1 MSLTFTKGRTLRLA
15 LSDIVSS
22 AFSECGYNAELGLVT
37 FSDRTDLCQFQC
49 NGALTGAKLHRKSP
63 MAIATDVAELLSK
76 NEIFKSVSAAP
87 PGFINMTLTDEFIA
101 SMTAS
106 MAADARLGLPFA
118 EKKRKIVIDYGGPNV
133 AKPLHVGHLRT
144 AIIGE
149 SLKRLAKFLGHEV
162 IGDIHLGDWGL
173 QMGLIISELEREKP
187 DLPYFDESFLGEYPA
202 EAPVTL
208 DDLSALYPQASIRS
222 KEDEAFRARAQRA
235 TFDLQ
240 NGRRGYV
247 ALWKRFLEI
256 SVSDLKKS
264 YARLG
269 VDFDVWLGE
278 SDAAPYV
285 DGLLKLLSDNGITYL
300 SDGAL
305 IADVARPDDDEPVP
319 PVIISKSDG
328 SQLYATTDLATLM
341 QRMSDFDPDE
351 IWYVVDSRQSMHFKQ
366 IFRLAKR
373 AEIVKDSTE
382 LYHVGFGTMNGKD
395 GKPYKTR
402 EGGVMSLSR
411 LINMASDAAR
421 EKIDASETSKELSDA
436 ERAAIAETVGIA
448 ALKFGDLI
456 NHRTKDYIFDLDRFL
471 ASEGKTG
478 PYLQYT
484 VVRISSLLAKAKES
498 GMAPAKILPPSS
510 DTERALMIKLFS
522 VGDVLLRAH
531 DDKAPSA
538 VCEVMFDIA
547 GLFNRFYFEN
557 KILSNDD
564 AAQRDSWL
572 SLMTLV
578 RDILVLLLNL
588 LATDVPPKM

>member
-1 MSLTFTKGRTLRLA
+1 MSPTFTKGRTLRLA

-22 AFSECGYNAELGLVT
+22 AFSDCGYNAELGLVT

-49 NGALTGAKLHRKSP
+49 NGALTGAKIHRKSP
-63 MAIATDVAELLSK
+63 MMIASDVVNVLSK
-76 NEIFKSVSAAP
+76 NEIFKDVSAAA
-87 PGFINMTLTDEFIA
+87 PGFINMTLTDEFLA
-101 SMTAS
+101 QMTS
-106 MAADARLGLPFA
+106 EAAEDARLGLPFS
-118 EKKRKIVIDYGGPNV
+118 EKRRKIVIDYGGPNV

-149 SLKRLAKFLGHEV
+149 SLKRIAKFLGHDV

-173 QMGLIISELEREKP
+173 QMGLLISELELKEP
-187 DLPYFDESFLGEYPA
+187 NLPYFDESFDGEYPS

-208 DDLSALYPQASIRS
+208 DDLSAMYPQASLRS
-222 KEDEAFRARAQRA
+222 KEDDAFRARAQRA

-247 ALWKRFLEI
+247 ALWKKFLAL
-256 SVSDLKKS
+256 SVTDLKKS

-285 DGLLKLLSDNGITYL
+285 EGLLALLDDKNITYL

-305 IADVARPDDDEPVP
+305 IADVALDTDDEPVP

-328 SQLYATTDLATLM
+328 SQLYATTDLATII
-341 QRMSDFDPDE
+341 QRMRDFDPDE
-351 IWYVVDSRQSMHFKQ
+351 MWYVVDSRQSMHFKQ

-373 AEIVKDSTE
+373 AEIVKDTTE
-382 LYHVGFGTMNGKD
+382 LYHVGFGTMNGRD

-402 EGGVMSLSR
+402 EGGVMSLSN

-421 EKIDASETSKELSDA
+421 EKIDASETTKTLPED

-456 NHRTKDYIFDLDRFL
+456 NHRTKDYIFDLERFL

-484 VVRISSLLAKAKES
+484 VVRISSLLAKAANS
-498 GMAPAKILPPSS
+498 GMTAGKILPPES

-522 VGDVLLRAH
+522 VGDVLMRAF
-531 DDKAPSA
+531 DEKAPSA

-557 KILSNDD
+557 KILTNEDSSR
-564 AAQRDSWL
+564 RDSWL

-578 RDILVLLLNL
+578 RDMLVLLLDL
-588 LATDVPPKM
+588 LATNVPPKM